1 MSCVTGFVNCKAY
14 STVKVDQP
22 FEAFLVVQGKVA
34 SLGSSKK
41 IAEQA
46 KSLEGD
52 IVDLNGK
59 CVLPGFIDSHLH
71 IDELGMYL
79 NSLDLRGTKSIG
91 ELQEKLQDFASNVT
105 TPWIL
110 GHGWDQELFSEK
122 KMANQ
127 GRPGHSRK

>member
-105 TPWIL
+105 HLDL
-110 GHGWDQELFSEK
+110 GTWLGPGTFQRK